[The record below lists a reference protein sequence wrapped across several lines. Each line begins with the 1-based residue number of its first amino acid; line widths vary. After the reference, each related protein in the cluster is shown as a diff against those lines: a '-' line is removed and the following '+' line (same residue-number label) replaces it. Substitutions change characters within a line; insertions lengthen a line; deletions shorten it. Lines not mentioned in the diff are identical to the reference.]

1 MNFRLLLLIAF
12 TGCALS
18 SFSQEPD
25 VDVTNV
31 TKITIMNPGLSH
43 ERRIGKFQTVY
54 GQFFMNLSTVSDYSN
69 SSYPDIR
76 FYFDPAVTL
85 QYRYYYNAY
94 KRAELEKRTA
104 MNSMN
109 YIALI
114 TEFIA
119 SRMPL
124 SADYFEESSLRAVTR
139 FGAAWGFQRNLAGRF
154 SIDLNLGLGYL
165 TAKGTRYNG
174 SGQLVKRTITA
185 PSLIGQL
192 NLGFWINKKNAE
204 E

>member
-1 MNFRLLLLIAF
+1 MNFRLLLLISF
-12 TGCALS
+12 TGCCGLS
-18 SFSQEPD
+18 SLSQEPD

-31 TKITIMNPGLSH
+31 TKITILNPGLSH

-54 GQFFMNLSTVSDYSN
+54 GQFFMNLSTVGDYSN
-69 SSYPDIR
+69 SYDPNIR

-94 KRAELEKRTA
+94 KRPELEKRTA

-119 SRMPL
+119 SKMPL
-124 SADYFEESSLRAVTR
+124 SADYFEESSLRAINR
-139 FGAAWGFQRNLAGRF
+139 FGAGWGF
-154 SIDLNLGLGYL
+154 
-165 TAKGTRYNG
+165 
-174 SGQLVKRTITA
+174 
-185 PSLIGQL
+185 
-192 NLGFWINKKNAE
+192 
-204 E
+204 

>member
-1 MNFRLLLLIAF
+1 
-12 TGCALS
+12 
-18 SFSQEPD
+18 
-25 VDVTNV
+25 
-31 TKITIMNPGLSH
+31 
-43 ERRIGKFQTVY
+43 
-54 GQFFMNLSTVSDYSN
+54 
-69 SSYPDIR
+69 
-76 FYFDPAVTL
+76 
-85 QYRYYYNAY
+85 
-94 KRAELEKRTA
+94 
-104 MNSMN
+104 SMN

-119 SRMPL
+119 SKIPL
-124 SADYFEESSLRAVTR
+124 SADYFEESSLPAVTR
-139 FGAAWGFQRNLAGRF
+139 FGAAWGFQRNLAERF

-165 TAKGTRYNG
+165 TARGTRYNG